1 MMRDKMRT
9 KNVER
14 RVIKCERVESDYKCK
29 REKERER
36 ATNDTYYNYKVNN

>member
-14 RVIKCERVESDYKCK
+14 RVIKCERVENDYDK
-29 REKERER
+29 
-36 ATNDTYYNYKVNN
+36 ATLLNKYSHIL

>member
-14 RVIKCERVESDYKCK
+14 RVIKCERVENDYKCK
-29 REKERER
+29 REREREQQMIPITTTR
-36 ATNDTYYNYKVNN
+36 